1 MVVGIKDIAAYVGLS
16 TSTVSRALNGYT
28 DVAAETMI
36 RVQHAA
42 QELGYSPSASARNLR
57 RQRTDKIGLALLYD
71 AAFATFNE
79 YFAELIR
86 LVAAA
91 AEKRDYNLVLYTY
104 AGKDPSALL
113 RIAQAREVDG
123 ILLLGDVPALDRI
136 IEWLLVAQMPFVI
149 LSRKV
154 DHPEVNF
161 VTPDNWDGAR
171 LAVRHLGSL
180 GHRRIGHVAFV
191 EGSRYSRERFS
202 GYSAGLTE
210 LNLPYDESLVVNAS
224 LAPGSGAQAIAT
236 LLHLSVPPSA
246 ICVYNDR
253 LAIEGLQY
261 LRQYGVRVP
270 QDLSVI
276 GFDNIRSSGM
286 TSPPLTTVHHPLDV
300 VAEAAVAALLTA
312 SKTPVR
318 LVVPVELVV
327 RQSTMAIGS

>member
-1 MVVGIKDIAAYVGLS
+1 MVVGIKDIAAYVELFP
-16 TSTVSRALNGYT
+16 STVSRALNGYP
-28 DVAAETMI
+28 DVAAETII

-42 QELGYSPSASARNLR
+42 QELGYYPSASARNLR

-91 AEKRDYNLVLYTY
+91 VEKRDYNLVLYTH
-104 AGKDPSALL
+104 AGKDSSALL
-113 RIAQAREVDG
+113 RIAQTREVDG
-123 ILLLGDVPALDRI
+123 FLLLGEVPALDMI
-136 IEWLLVAQMPFVI
+136 IERLLTARMPFVI
-149 LSRKV
+149 VSRKV

-171 LAVRHLGSL
+171 LAVRHLGAL

-191 EGSRYSRERFS
+191 EGSRYSRERFN
-202 GYSAGLTE
+202 GYCAGLAE
-210 LNLPYDESLVVNAS
+210 LGLPYDESLVVNAS

-236 LLHLSVPPSA
+236 LLQLAVPPTA
-246 ICVYNDR
+246 VFVYNDR

-261 LRQYGVRVP
+261 LRQCGVRVP
-270 QDLSVI
+270 QDLSIV
-276 GFDNIRSSGM
+276 GFDDIRSSGM
-286 TSPPLTTVHHPLDV
+286 TSPALTTIHQPLDKI
-300 VAEAAVAALLTA
+300 AEAAVAALLSVHA
-312 SKTPVR
+312 QPVR

-327 RQSTMAIGS
+327 RQSTA